1 MEPAMRSL
9 PTTAKL
15 YLRVA
20 GLRRRLLIRYAA
32 QRLALGALAAI
43 VLLVGLGLLNVALF
57 LWLREAYG
65 DLGAVLIVATLHAFA
80 GVILAVL
87 ALQAPSSRELGALE
101 EAEAAALDAVT
112 TEVEGIT
119 QKLNAFEARLESI
132 GSHLALVPTAISTLS
147 GLLSRSKPD
156 NEQT

>member
-1 MEPAMRSL
+1 MRSL

-32 QRLALGALAAI
+32 QRLALGVLAAI
-43 VLLVGLGLLNVALF
+43 VLLVGLGLLNVALV
-57 LWLREAYG
+57 LWLRDTYG
-65 DLGAVLIVATLHAFA
+65 DLGAVLIVAALHAVA
-80 GVILAVL
+80 GAILAAL

-112 TEVEGIT
+112 AEVEGIT
-119 QKLNAFEARLESI
+119 QKLNDFEARLESI
-132 GSHLALVPTAISTLS
+132 GGHLALVPGAISTLS